1 MEVIILGG
9 NRKFFRD
16 IVLRI
21 FRVWSTMK
29 VNKNGTLAAG
39 LSTVY
44 YSL

>member
-16 IVLRI
+16 IILRI

-29 VNKNGTLAAG
+29 VNKNGKADSH
-39 LSTVY
+39 LSSWSEY
-44 YSL
+44 